1 MTIKSTRSV
10 ALAILAGCLFS
21 GCSLLFRPGVV
32 PSTMWNKPAVL
43 CDYPT
48 NDKLVSNAKIT
59 GKIAL
64 TKKDLTLDTVDPNR
78 RCSLDGYF
86 NDPSKSAVELTIYFP
101 EEMYATKPEEIDTLI
116 KVETKRGNLLN
127 SFTGEGGN
135 RAKVYSCFI
144 EISVIDYKTSTVLAK
159 EQNEYI
165 LVRRFTEI
173 VDQRSATF
181 SNGTVFIR
189 ADNSARFSEVIVPVQ
204 IIGDQDG

>member
-1 MTIKSTRSV
+1 
-10 ALAILAGCLFS
+10 
-21 GCSLLFRPGVV
+21 
-32 PSTMWNKPAVL
+32 
-43 CDYPT
+43 
-48 NDKLVSNAKIT
+48 
-59 GKIAL
+59 
-64 TKKDLTLDTVDPNR
+64 
-78 RCSLDGYF
+78 
-86 NDPSKSAVELTIYFP
+86 
-101 EEMYATKPEEIDTLI
+101 MYATKPEEIDTLI